1 MEKSFVSK
9 VFLVVL
15 IGVLILLLRLFWA
28 YISAIIL
35 ALLIASAFYPLY
47 AWVKKLL
54 KANVKYSKSDSVA
67 TCPINSKYA
76 LKRSLSSSTTAI
88 LPSLE

>member
-15 IGVLILLLRLFWA
+15 VGMLILLLRLFWA

-47 AWVKKLL
+47 AWVKR
-54 KANVKYSKSDSVA
+54 VKSVA
-67 TCPINSKYA
+67 PPC
-76 LKRSLSSSTTAI
+76 L
-88 LPSLE
+88 